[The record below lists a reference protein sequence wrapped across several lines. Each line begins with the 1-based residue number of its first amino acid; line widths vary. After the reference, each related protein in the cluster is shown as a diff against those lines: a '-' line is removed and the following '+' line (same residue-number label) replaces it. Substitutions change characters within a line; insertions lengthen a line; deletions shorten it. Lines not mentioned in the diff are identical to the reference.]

1 MTRSA
6 PLRGTEGV
14 VVQIGRGSM
23 RNEPRLFEVR
33 GGDHW
38 GQRIGSDVL
47 ERSKMLKLSGGVTET
62 MECINMVIQFTR
74 PISRWRNDEEV
85 VLTSYRP
92 NLGP

>member
-14 VVQIGRGSM
+14 VVQVGRGSM

-47 ERSKMLKLSGGVTET
+47 ERSKHVETE
-62 MECINMVIQFTR
+62 R
-74 PISRWRNDEEV
+74 GSSRNDGM
-85 VLTSYRP
+85 YKHGDPIHPP
-92 NLGP
+92 NFTVEKRRRSGTDEL

>member
-1 MTRSA
+1 
-6 PLRGTEGV
+6 
-14 VVQIGRGSM
+14 M